1 MKKGIW
7 FYLLMLFT
15 ENILACIDI
24 SLDNTQN
31 FENCLK
37 AAEQGDAISQFHLGV
52 MYSQGQGTG
61 KNNQK
66 AVEWFRKS
74 AESSDQLQHIYQGK
88 RSVKAEQ
95 RGINQLIEAYGKISN
110 LGPSALNESL
120 KEDPKI
126 SCLKVND
133 ELSQNKVTFST
144 EYFNVDNP
152 LSTASSTPD
161 KSLLHLQ
168 RQLKQLQMKNS
179 RLQRQLND
187 LKNRCDKD

>member
-1 MKKGIW
+1 MRKRIL

-15 ENILACIDI
+15 GNILACIDI
-24 SLDNTQN
+24 SLDNRQN
-31 FENCLK
+31 FDNCLK
-37 AAEQGDAISQFHLGV
+37 AAEQGDAISQFHVGV

-95 RGINQLIEAYGKISN
+95 RGINQLIDAYGKISN
-110 LGPSALNESL
+110 LDPSAPNESL

-126 SCLKVND
+126 SCSTVND
-133 ELSQNKVTFST
+133 ELSQNNVTLST

-152 LSTASSTPD
+152 LSTASHIPD
-161 KSLLHLQ
+161 KSLLQLQ
-168 RQLKQLQMKNS
+168 GQLKQLQMKNS

-187 LKNRCDKD
+187 LKNKCDKD